1 MIADRWKCVPK
12 KEEELNTD
20 DFATSLNHSQEYP
33 IRDFYKKM
41 LNIKDGLV
49 SKEHEGKLYPW
60 HLPNTTT
67 SADYEN
73 ED

>member
-1 MIADRWKCVPK
+1 MKPRQPNYK
-12 KEEELNTD
+12 N
-20 DFATSLNHSQEYP
+20 DFRN
-33 IRDFYKKM
+33 IREILKTISEDIS
-41 LNIKDGLV
+41 NIKKILGLE
-49 SKEHEGKLYPW
+49 SENDYKIKADAMYPW

>member
-1 MIADRWKCVPK
+1 MKPRQPNYK
-12 KEEELNTD
+12 N
-20 DFATSLNHSQEYP
+20 DFRN
-33 IRDFYKKM
+33 IREILKTISEDISNIKKM